1 MSVKQWNL
9 CSIPN
14 MLSHLFVPSGGDVAL
29 MPSVG
34 VGVAD
39 LSCLQGEVQ
48 ELVTDVSPPR
58 QGGRPTSALL
68 L

>member
-1 MSVKQWNL
+1 
-9 CSIPN
+9 